1 MCNDENE
8 LYQTKI
14 YRNNCNGSCSCC
26 GCGSNVGP
34 AGPMGLQGPPGP
46 QATRIIG
53 NYVLSK
59 KCGDQSAV
67 FSAMYSCSFL
77 SSSGNLKRISI
88 LPPS

>member
-1 MCNDENE
+1 MISDEQE

-14 YRNNCNGSCSCC
+14 YRNYNCGSCGCGCSC

-53 NYVLSK
+53 N
-59 KCGDQSAV
+59 C
-67 FSAMYSCSFL
+67 
-77 SSSGNLKRISI
+77 
-88 LPPS
+88 